1 MVFSPSLRRL
11 IISSARILTNPS
23 SEGVRE
29 HSERGG
35 GLATSVRAGLSY
47 PRSEAEWDLTVR
59 ANLRS
64 RRSYYPQSE
73 AEWDLTVRANLAYQ
87 PLVEGFVG

>member
-47 PRSEAEWDLTVR
+47 PRSEAEWDLAVR
-59 ANLRS
+59 ADPLL
-64 RRSYYPQSE
+64 
-73 AEWDLTVRANLAYQ
+73 AEGASTARFPPSIPTPSVRLGSCARVAGY
-87 PLVEGFVG
+87 